1 MGFWELISQYMD
13 GYAVI
18 IALAF
23 TQLLKRILPTPPN
36 GNKWNDVV
44 GWAYRIL
51 PFVPVI
57 VGVLVVMFKDVWI
70 SPTMTWDEA
79 LVKGVVSGIAAAY
92 AYRTVKVSIFG
103 GGKNGKNGNGK
114 SCCTEEPKPM
124 TVKEII
130 DATGGSHE

>member
-1 MGFWELISQYMD
+1 MEMGFWELASRYMD

-23 TQLLKRILPTPPN
+23 TQLLKRFLPTPPD

-51 PFVPVI
+51 PFVPVL
-57 VGVLVVMFKDVWI
+57 VGVAVVIFKDVLFT
-70 SPTMTWDEA
+70 PTMKWDDG

-92 AYRTVKVSIFG
+92 AYRTVKVAIFG
-103 GGKNGKNGNGK
+103 GGKNGNGNGRKCCVDVETITMK
-114 SCCTEEPKPM
+114 SEEKE
-124 TVKEII
+124 VK
-130 DATGGSHE
+130 DQ